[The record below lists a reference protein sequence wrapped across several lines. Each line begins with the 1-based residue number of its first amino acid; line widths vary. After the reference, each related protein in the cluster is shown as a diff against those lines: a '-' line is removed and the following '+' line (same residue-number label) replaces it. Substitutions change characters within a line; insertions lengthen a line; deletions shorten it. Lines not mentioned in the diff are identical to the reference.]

1 MSHGSKWGVGGS
13 WFRWAGVNTAELGAA
28 GARVVVTTT
37 FELKCD
43 NLKEK
48 LILRVCLPSALRV
61 YKERIHETVLWSKIT
76 FFYPAQCSLQLSL
89 L

>member
-1 MSHGSKWGVGGS
+1 MSSSSFW
-13 WFRWAGVNTAELGAA
+13 WAGVNTLLSQAPA
-28 GARVVVTTT
+28 GARVVAATT
-37 FELKCD
+37 FELKYD

-48 LILRVCLPSALRV
+48 LILHACLPSALGV

>member
-1 MSHGSKWGVGGS
+1 M
-13 WFRWAGVNTAELGAA
+13 GVNGARAGHGFGGLRFTALSWAAA
-28 GARVVVTTT
+28 GARVVVAIT
-37 FELKCD
+37 FELQCD
-43 NLKEK
+43 ILNEK
-48 LILRVCLPSALRV
+48 LILHACLPSALGV

>member
-1 MSHGSKWGVGGS
+1 MSDESKRSLGSV
-13 WFRWAGVNTAELGAA
+13 WFWWAGVNALLNWAAA
-28 GARVVVTTT
+28 GVLAATT
-37 FELKCD
+37 FELKCN

-48 LILRVCLPSALRV
+48 LILHARFPSALGV
-61 YKERIHETVLWSKIT
+61 YKERIHEMVLWSKIT